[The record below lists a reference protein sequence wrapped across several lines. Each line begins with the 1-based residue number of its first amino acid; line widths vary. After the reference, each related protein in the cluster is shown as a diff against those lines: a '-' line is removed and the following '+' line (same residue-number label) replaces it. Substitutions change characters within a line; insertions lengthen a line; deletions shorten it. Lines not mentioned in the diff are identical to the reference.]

1 MLFINRLHLI
11 SHGKLAADVHGDGDD
26 DLGRAPARADP
37 RPAASAKQP
46 SAAGPALP
54 SRPTAVW
61 SAGQPA
67 ASAAEPVSAVAGD
80 ARLDPLPL
88 GAAVLEPD
96 LDLHLAQPQVV
107 RDLLGVKM
115 MVRGLLLSRL
125 PLTLAK

>member
-1 MLFINRLHLI
+1 M
-11 SHGKLAADVHGDGDD
+11 HGDGDD

-37 RPAASAKQP
+37 RPAAAAKQP

-54 SRPTAVW
+54 TRPTAVW
-61 SAGQPA
+61 SARQTP
-67 ASAAEPVSAVAGD
+67 AAEPVSAVAGD

-115 MVRGLLLSRL
+115 MVKGLLLSIEA
-125 PLTLAK
+125 TFDIGEMMKCES